1 MIKKIFSAKKYMES
15 IGVTSLREGHWA
27 RQLDGISVDTIQSK
41 MGNFTIDNEW
51 TEYAEVEPC
60 FLVFLYK
67 SEENDFISAWAKEI
81 DRHSVEWIYENT
93 HYGLDD
99 SWVGEYA
106 VYRNVEVIETTK
118 KYFSVA
124 KWWNYARQLNYY
136 SIEALEDAK
145 KSWADECNGME
156 RKEAEKILGRE
167 IIDEWC
173 NIF

>member
-1 MIKKIFSAKKYMES
+1 MMKKIFSVKKYMKS
-15 IGVTSLREGHWA
+15 IGVTSLREEHWA
-27 RQLDGISVDTIQSK
+27 RQLDGISVDTIQNK

-60 FLVFLYK
+60 FLIFSYK
-67 SEENDFISAWAKEI
+67 VEENEFIPAWARKI
-81 DRHSVEWIYENT
+81 DKHSVEWIRENT

-99 SWVGEYA
+99 SWIGEYA
-106 VYRNVEVIETTK
+106 VRR

-124 KWWNYARQLNYY
+124 KWWNYVRQLDHY